1 MFLLVFVAMIV
12 ISMMLMAGAIS
23 MRKLGFFFIWMIPMV
38 LLEFGSPL
46 V

>member
-1 MFLLVFVAMIV
+1 
-12 ISMMLMAGAIS
+12 
-23 MRKLGFFFIWMIPMV
+23 MRKLGFFFTWLIPMV